1 MERLRIGIVGGGFMG
16 GLHARAV
23 AESGTGM
30 VAAIADPDTARAS
43 ALAAETGGGTVYPS
57 HDAMFAAERLD
68 GVVVATP
75 EPLHRPAVEAAA
87 AAGVPVMVEKPIA
100 HTLEDADAMIAACE
114 RAGVPLL
121 VAYILRHEPAYARIN
136 QAVRAGTIGR
146 PLSFYARRN
155 APIGEG
161 RRLAGRTTVINYLAV
176 HDLDQILWS
185 HSAPVTRVTAKA
197 VRGRIFDE
205 LGVADFTW
213 IMAEFADGALAVV
226 ESGWGLSNGW
236 ASWTQPSEWGGFG
249 DAELNVIG
257 TDGLLSLDLT
267 PMNLYGVDATE
278 GWKLPD
284 TRHWPVVNG
293 RLGGAVRTESD
304 HFLRV
309 VAGVESPISTG
320 RDARRSLEIGIAADR
335 SIEEDAPVTLPL

>member
-1 MERLRIGIVGGGFMG
+1 MDKTRIGIVGAGFMG

-23 AESGTGM
+23 AESGSGI
-30 VAAIADPDTARAS
+30 VAAIADPDTARAKALS
-43 ALAAETGGGTVYPS
+43 AEWGGTVYPS
-57 HDAMFAAERLD
+57 HEAMLAAEQLD

-75 EPLHRPAVEAAA
+75 EPLHRAAVEAAA
-87 AAGVPVMVEKPIA
+87 AAGCAVMVEKPIA
-100 HTLEDADAMIAACE
+100 HTLEDADAMIAACDA
-114 RAGVPLL
+114 AGVPLL

-146 PLSFYARRN
+146 PLSFYGRRN

-176 HDLDQILWS
+176 HDLDQMLWS
-185 HSAPVTRVTAKA
+185 HPAPVVRVTAKA
-197 VRGRIFDE
+197 IKGRIFEE

-213 IMAEFADGALAVV
+213 IMAEFEGGALAVV

-236 ASWTQPSEWGGFG
+236 ANWSQPADWGGFG

-293 RLGGAVRTESD
+293 RLAGAIRNEGD

-309 VAGVESPISTG
+309 VRREEAPLSDG
-320 RDARRSLEIGIAADR
+320 REGRRSLEIGIAADQ
-335 SIEEDAPVTLPL
+335 SIESDAPVTLPL